1 MKHWILLVGLMTAIP
16 FAHGQN
22 KKELNTI
29 IDRLKSD
36 SSALQLQIE
45 KEAQTNSKLAQEIS
59 ECQKESLKLKNKNNK
74 LLQKTEA
81 FNRISKGYDEQ
92 INQLSDSIS
101 RLIRALDSSEK
112 FDHVIRFTNNFYR
125 SLELTE
131 EENQRHYENGGVI
144 FNLDNFNSMIS
155 KNAEYSKKRVES
167 LSDPSYHDRY
177 YVELLEIEEIQF
189 SNNLVIVKSKV
200 MYAGDELGSF
210 YNREK
215 LTLKENRGLLKLAK
229 WIDLGLYKSEV
240 ADYEGLEDFGESD
253 FYRWIGSFNKK

>member
-59 ECQKESLKLKNKNNK
+59 ECQKESLKLENKNNK

-131 EENQRHYENGGVI
+131 EENQ
-144 FNLDNFNSMIS
+144 
-155 KNAEYSKKRVES
+155 
-167 LSDPSYHDRY
+167 
-177 YVELLEIEEIQF
+177 
-189 SNNLVIVKSKV
+189 
-200 MYAGDELGSF
+200 
-210 YNREK
+210 
-215 LTLKENRGLLKLAK
+215 
-229 WIDLGLYKSEV
+229 
-240 ADYEGLEDFGESD
+240 
-253 FYRWIGSFNKK
+253 